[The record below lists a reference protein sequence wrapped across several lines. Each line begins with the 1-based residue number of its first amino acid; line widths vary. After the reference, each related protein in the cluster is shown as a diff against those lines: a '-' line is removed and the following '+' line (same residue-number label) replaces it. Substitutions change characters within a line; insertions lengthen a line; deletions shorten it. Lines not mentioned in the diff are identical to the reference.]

1 LTEIAYAYRGTATIS
16 DKEIAYSGVAPSRYY
31 AGASSWSVKSN
42 RCCFWLEP
50 GRQEGKQD
58 TGNSGRPPY
67 CWSATATLLIGTR
80 LGPLT
85 RLVVER
91 GR

>member
-1 LTEIAYAYRGTATIS
+1 MTEIAYAYRGTATIS
-16 DKEIAYSGVAPSRYY
+16 DEEIEPTPALRRRGATRALAAGPS
-31 AGASSWSVKSN
+31 SK

-80 LGPLT
+80 LGQLT